1 MNTLVVKVKED
12 KRDFLLQLLH
22 ALDFVE
28 VESEELS
35 ETEQIYIEAIA
46 ESEADIE
53 AGNTMPHQAVK
64 EVIKSW

>member
-1 MNTLVVKVKED
+1 MNTLVVKVQED

-28 VESEELS
+28 VESEGFS
-35 ETEQIYIEAIA
+35 ETEQVYIEAIT
-46 ESEADIE
+46 ESESEIE

-64 EVIKSW
+64 EMIKSW